1 MSSNPQL
8 SPPIVLTFAAT
19 DPSGGAGIQADLMT
33 LSSMGCHP
41 LSVVTAITVQDTLGV
56 EAVHPLD
63 ADWVEDQARAVLED
77 MPVAAFKIGLV
88 GSVEIVSVIA
98 EIVSDYPD
106 IPLVLDPVLASGRGD
121 ELANEEVLYAIREML
136 LPQTTV
142 LTPNSMEARR
152 LAEEDEDEE
161 SPDLATC
168 AQRLIS
174 EGCEYVLVTG
184 THENTAKVINTLYG
198 ENGQI
203 RSDRWERLPGSYHG
217 SGCTLASAIAAN
229 LANGLEVADAVRDAQ
244 EYTWQAL
251 ANGFRP
257 GMGQHIPDRF
267 FWARNGE
274 AADSAESAEPSDS
287 PAPEVPAGGSSDVS
301 TSAGG

>member
-1 MSSNPQL
+1 MNSSSPL
-8 SPPIVLTFAAT
+8 LPPIVLSFAAS

-41 LSVVTAITVQDTLGV
+41 LSVVTAITIQDTLGV
-56 EAVHPLD
+56 EAVHALD

-77 MPVAAFKIGLV
+77 MPVAAFKVGLL
-88 GSVEIVSVIA
+88 GSVEVVSVVA

-121 ELANEEVLYAIREML
+121 ELASDEVLNAIREML

-152 LAEEDEDEE
+152 LAEEDDDEE
-161 SPDLATC
+161 PPDLPTC

-174 EGCEYVLVTG
+174 CGCEYVLITG
-184 THENTAKVINTLYG
+184 THENTPKVINTLYG
-198 ENGQI
+198 ETGQI
-203 RSDRWERLPGSYHG
+203 RSDRWERLSGSYHG

-229 LANGLEVADAVRDAQ
+229 LANGLDIADAVRDAQ

-257 GMGQHIPDRF
+257 GMGQHLPDRF
-267 FWARNGE
+267 FWARASE
-274 AADSAESAEPSDS
+274 AEAEAEADGSDSAAAKPD
-287 PAPEVPAGGSSDVS
+287 A
-301 TSAGG
+301 

>member
-1 MSSNPQL
+1 MSQNSQTSPSVPGAQA
-8 SPPIVLTFAAT
+8 SPPIVLVFAAS
-19 DPSGGAGIQADLMT
+19 DPSGGAGIQADIMT

-41 LSVVTAITVQDTLGV
+41 MSVVTAITVQDTLGV
-56 EAVHPLD
+56 EAVLPID

-88 GSVEIVSVIA
+88 GSVENVSIIA

-106 IPLVLDPVLASGRGD
+106 VPLVFDPVLASGRGD
-121 ELANEEVLYAIREML
+121 ELANDEVLQAIREML

-152 LAEEDEDEE
+152 LSEEDDDDE
-161 SPDLATC
+161 SPDLASC
-168 AQRLIS
+168 AQRLIA

-184 THENTAKVINTLYG
+184 THENTPKVINTLYG

-229 LANGLEVADAVRDAQ
+229 LANGLEIDDAVRDAQ

-257 GMGQHIPDRF
+257 GMGQHLPDRF
-267 FWARNGE
+267 FWARGAEGE
-274 AADSAESAEPSDS
+274 AENGNVSA
-287 PAPEVPAGGSSDVS
+287 
-301 TSAGG
+301 